1 MSELSYTGIGTI
13 VAALSLA
20 AGLCLWSLRRIRFME
35 RHRIVRLR
43 QVRKELQH
51 GP

>member
-1 MSELSYTGIGTI
+1 MSDLSYIGIATI
-13 VAALSLA
+13 AVALGLA
-20 AGLCLWSLRRIRFME
+20 AWLCLWSLRRIRFME